1 MSFVQAANAAFVYIH
16 SVVRSILQLC
26 FLNPDTSDTWMLDK
40 PWYTNFIEPRNHQV
54 FYFHDAIILLKL
66 KNFYLNLVV
75 KSHIYILVGGFKHF
89 PQYMGCHPSHWLS
102 YFFKM
107 VKTTN
112 QFPNM

>member
-75 KSHIYILVGGFKHF
+75 KSHIYIYTGW
-89 PQYMGCHPSHWLS
+89 WLQT
-102 YFFKM
+102 FFHNIWD
-107 VKTTN
+107 VILPIDFHIF
-112 QFPNM
+112 QDG